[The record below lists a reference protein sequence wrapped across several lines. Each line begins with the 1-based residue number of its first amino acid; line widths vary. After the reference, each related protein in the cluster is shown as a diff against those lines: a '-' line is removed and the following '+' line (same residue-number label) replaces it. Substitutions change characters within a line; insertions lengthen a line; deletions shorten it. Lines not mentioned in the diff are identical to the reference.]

1 MTSLVQTTLL
11 QEQVSV
17 SVLNQLGPLVR
28 RQRLLLLL

>member
-17 SVLNQLGPLVR
+17 SVLNQLGTLVR

>member
-17 SVLNQLGPLVR
+17 SVLNQLGALVR

>member
-1 MTSLVQTTLL
+1 VQTTLL

-17 SVLNQLGPLVR
+17 SVLNQLGTLVR